1 MARGPDAA
9 TLLERALAA
18 QMAAFGGTIVESDC
32 VRWASATFVGAR
44 HRLVLAGNDGAPA
57 RDWLAALPE
66 ADWTLREHLVADV
79 RLISRNT
86 ADSRF
91 TATIEILT
99 VEVD

>member
-1 MARGPDAA
+1 MARGPDAT

-18 QMAAFGGTIVESDC
+18 PLAAFGGTIVESDC

-44 HRLVLAGNDGAPA
+44 HRLVLAGDDGVAA

-66 ADWTLREHLVADV
+66 ADWALRGHLVADV
-79 RLISRNT
+79 RLVDRNA